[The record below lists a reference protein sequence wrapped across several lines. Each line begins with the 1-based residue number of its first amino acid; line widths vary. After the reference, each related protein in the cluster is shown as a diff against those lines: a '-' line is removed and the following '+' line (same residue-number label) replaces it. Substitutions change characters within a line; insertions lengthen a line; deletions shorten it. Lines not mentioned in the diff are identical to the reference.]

1 MQAPLL
7 PQRSVTRYAMIS
19 TLSPPPPPL
28 PSPSS
33 LSFLHPRRFALL
45 RSSGWSPFP
54 PNGSVKTIEGGETCI
69 YNNGHNF
76 LVLEDLSFWN
86 WRFRCSLRS
95 GRDNLGRVAY
105 LSPLFSILLTCEIRY
120 PLFCLDR
127 PWFISSSRGK
137 EKNLRR
143 ASLTQLFNIGKNCKK
158 STKGGE
164 MFALRSNNGVFY
176 QFFIHGIAN
185 CEGSLSGEILV
196 Q

>member
-7 PQRSVTRYAMIS
+7 PQHAPSRVTQWSQRYP
-19 TLSPPPPPL
+19 LPPPL

-95 GRDNLGRVAY
+95 DRDNLGRVAY
-105 LSPLFSILLTCEIRY
+105 LSSLFSILLTCEIRY

-137 EKNLRR
+137 EKNLR